1 MKEGEL
7 MIEKESD
14 KTPEEIQRS
23 EIRRAVKRLTDERI
37 NLIERISRYKENVS
51 KTKRYP
57 HANDEAVQ
65 RIESLSDLELD
76 ARWLKQTNGSQG
88 CIWFGTAQTISD
100 YSLPGGGSYRYK
112 RAKLRLNK
120 VKEKANKKL
129 CTGNRMLLDV
139 YCDEHRAMADQA
151 LSKNHIGKKTNLIPS
166 KNADQIKKALIGE
179 LHYLDRHFQDEH
191 NIYANKLEEMNTR
204 VEVIDGKLAKL
215 RDKQAGIESDL
226 KRKKLPEHTRLSIY
240 KKYDFKCAIC
250 KVDLTLVAP
259 HIDHI
264 VPLAKGGQ
272 DILSNL
278 QPLCGPCNLKKGSKY
293 EE

>member
-1 MKEGEL
+1 MN
-7 MIEKESD
+7 EKESS

-23 EIRRAVKRLTDERI
+23 EIRRTVKRLTDERT

-51 KTKRYP
+51 RIERYGQLD
-57 HANDEAVQ
+57 HANNEAVQ
-65 RIESLSDLELD
+65 DIESLSDLELD
-76 ARWLKQTNGSQG
+76 ARWLRKTKGSQS
-88 CIWFGTAQTISD
+88 CIWFGTVQTISD

-112 RAKLRLNK
+112 RAKRRLRK
-120 VKEKANKKL
+120 VAEKANKKV
-129 CTGNRMLLDV
+129 CTGNRILLDV
-139 YCDEHRAMADQA
+139 YCDEHRAMADQV
-151 LSKNHIGKKTNLIPS
+151 LLKNPIGKKPHLEPS
-166 KNADQIKKALIGE
+166 RDADWVKKALIKN
-179 LHYLDRHFQDEH
+179 LQYLDNHFEMECR
-191 NIYANKLEEMNTR
+191 NYVNKIEEMEKR
-204 VEVIDGKLAKL
+204 VKEIDGKLAKL
-215 RDKQAGIESDL
+215 RDKQASIESQL

-250 KVDLTLVAP
+250 NVDLTLVAP

-272 DILSNL
+272 DVLSNL